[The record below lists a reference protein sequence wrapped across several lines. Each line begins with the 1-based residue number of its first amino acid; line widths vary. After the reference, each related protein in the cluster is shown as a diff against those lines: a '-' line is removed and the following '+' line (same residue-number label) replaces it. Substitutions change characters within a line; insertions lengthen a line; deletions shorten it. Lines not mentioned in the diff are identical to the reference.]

1 MAAHIVFFIVCLQ
14 VLLVQGGDD
23 STICK
28 DSGWTSG
35 AHPYPY
41 DCQHYVLCNGTLTI
55 VRACND
61 GTFYDAAVR
70 ACLADNHGR
79 PCLANQDLSTPPS
92 YLDTTVCRQYGWAS
106 GIHPY
111 PGDCN
116 HYVYCVNSNTHIVV
130 CPPGTSFDTRVNG
143 CLDKSDAEPCQAT
156 TTTPAPITTE
166 ANTDANIC
174 SHNGWV
180 FGIHPYPTDCNHYV
194 YCVNSNTHIVVCPPG
209 TSFDT
214 RVNGCLDTSDAEP
227 CKATTTPAPTTTNAN
242 TDANICSHN
251 GWAAGIHPY
260 PGDCNHYVY
269 CVNYNTHILVC
280 PPGTS
285 FDTRVNGC
293 LDTSDAEPC
302 KATTTPAP
310 TTTTT
315 PARNTTITITD
326 SNICSHNGW
335 VFGTHPYPTDCSRY
349 VICINSVT
357 HVVICA
363 PGTRF
368 DKRVKDCLVTSYAE
382 PCYTND
388 QWTDMAGICN
398 KFNLVDGIYPDPG
411 ACSKFVECVSANT
424 YHMECPASLM
434 FNSKLLV
441 CDEAYDVVCTD
452 NYNYNFQNIIIG

>member
-166 ANTDANIC
+166 ANTDENIC
-174 SHNGWV
+174 RHNGWV
-180 FGIHPYPTDCNHYV
+180 SGIHPYPTDCTRYI
-194 YCVNSNTHIVVCPPG
+194 YCVNYITHIVSCSPG

-214 RVNGCLDTSDAEP
+214 QVNGCLDTSDAEP
-227 CKATTTPAPTTTNAN
+227 CWASAYPWVSTTEG
-242 TDANICSHN
+242 S
-251 GWAAGIHPY
+251 
-260 PGDCNHYVY
+260 
-269 CVNYNTHILVC
+269 
-280 PPGTS
+280 
-285 FDTRVNGC
+285 
-293 LDTSDAEPC
+293 SDP
-302 KATTTPAP
+302 
-310 TTTTT
+310 
-315 PARNTTITITD
+315 
-326 SNICSHNGW
+326 SNICRAYNWMS
-335 VFGTHPYPTDCSRY
+335 GTHPHPTDCKIY
-349 VICINSVT
+349 VTCNNFVTSFFACPDETVFDPTQGVCVNPQFAAPPCNAITSSGRPEVTSIEYPTSAPPHTPTETTRRPVVTT
-357 HVVICA
+357 HVFIPA
-363 PGTRF
+363 SP
-368 DKRVKDCLVTSYAE
+368 
-382 PCYTND
+382 
-388 QWTDMAGICN
+388 DMAGICN

-441 CDEAYDVVCTD
+441 CDEAYDVTCTD

>member
-1 MAAHIVFFIVCLQ
+1 MAAHIVFFVVCLQ
-14 VLLVQGGDD
+14 VLLVQGDD

-28 DSGWTSG
+28 DSGWTNG

-55 VRACND
+55 VRACSE

-79 PCLANQDLSTPPS
+79 PCLANQDISTPPS
-92 YLDTTVCRQYGWAS
+92 YL
-106 GIHPY
+106 
-111 PGDCN
+111 
-116 HYVYCVNSNTHIVV
+116 
-130 CPPGTSFDTRVNG
+130 
-143 CLDKSDAEPCQAT
+143 
-156 TTTPAPITTE
+156 
-166 ANTDANIC
+166 DANIC